1 MIYSNIDSFYISAE
15 QLEASPSRTDGIDAD
30 TERTLRHLCC
40 DLVAEATILL
50 RLPQVVAATAQVL
63 VQRFYCKRS
72 LKRFDVKVRPACW
85 PKGGGGLAAAAGEVG
100 GSRPTAVCC
109 AAMRR
114 AGWLCSCAHVLPLLL
129 PPSRRAGGGA
139 GSLLAG
145 LQAGGGD

>member
-85 PKGGGGLAAAAGEVG
+85 PKGGGVG
-100 GSRPTAVCC
+100 G
-109 AAMRR
+109 
-114 AGWLCSCAHVLPLLL
+114 
-129 PPSRRAGGGA
+129 GGGR
-139 GSLLAG
+139 GG
-145 LQAGGGD
+145 WQQADGGMLRCNAPCRVVVLVRSRAAVTAATVPPCRRWRWQPSGWPASWRR